1 MIFVTV
7 GTHEQQFNRL
17 VKKIDLLKG
26 NGIITDDIFIQIGF
40 STYEPKFCDWK
51 RMISFDEMQ
60 KKMSE
65 SNIIVTHGG
74 PSSFMMALQEGKI
87 PIVVPRMEKFTEH
100 INNHQVEF
108 SNAVAKKFKNIIVVN
123 DVDELGETINNYHS
137 ITKKMTTNNVNNNK
151 KFNYEF
157 ELLINQLFE

>member
-26 NGIITDDIFIQIGF
+26 NGIITDNIFIQIGF

-74 PSSFMMALQEGKI
+74 PSSFMMALQERKI